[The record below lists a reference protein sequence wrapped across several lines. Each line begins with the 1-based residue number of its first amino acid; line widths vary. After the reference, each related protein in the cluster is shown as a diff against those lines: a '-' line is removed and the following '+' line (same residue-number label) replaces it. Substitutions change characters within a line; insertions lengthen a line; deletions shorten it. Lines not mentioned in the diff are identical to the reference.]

1 MRFVK
6 ELTRPCGRQGTCAP
20 GFVQLPGVAPVMQAE
35 PWLHRCYDAEGM
47 VFSFTTRRHTP
58 LCGQSLRTACNSGG
72 SGYNLARMKFEILF
86 TPEAISDIK
95 ALRAHDRAVVK
106 DVIAERLGLHPTTTS
121 RSGIKRLRSLS
132 KPQYRLRVNDIRVFY
147 DVCGNEVVILA
158 IVPKPEIDA
167 WLAVHGEQEDEE
179 NRAV

>member
-1 MRFVK
+1 
-6 ELTRPCGRQGTCAP
+6 
-20 GFVQLPGVAPVMQAE
+20 
-35 PWLHRCYDAEGM
+35 
-47 VFSFTTRRHTP
+47 
-58 LCGQSLRTACNSGG
+58 
-72 SGYNLARMKFEILF
+72 MKFEILF
-86 TPEAISDIK
+86 TPEAIADIK

-147 DVCGNEVVILA
+147 DVYDNEVVILA
-158 IVPKPEIDA
+158 IVPKPEVDA
-167 WLAVHGEQEDEE
+167 WLAVHGEQGDEE